1 MFQNS
6 PIGITR
12 KKLAPK
18 VPTYQYP
25 IIPNEARWG
34 ETAVIPY
41 VARGGIPRD
50 EAYDGI
56 TREDARGGITWE
68 I

>member
-25 IIPNEARWG
+25 IIPDEARWG
-34 ETAVIPY
+34 EIAVIPH
-41 VARGGIPRD
+41 VARG
-50 EAYDGI
+50 GI
-56 TREDARGGITWE
+56 TREDAGGGITRE